1 MLTYCLKAL
10 VMMLG
15 LLKMVKMRK
24 TMNNRFFVSTSL
36 FTFYVELYSLTRI
49 MVNGSVLVFLGW
61 ILNYDP

>member
-1 MLTYCLKAL
+1 
-10 VMMLG
+10 MMLG